1 MQSRSFALGN
11 DSGVG
16 LDGSSHLGSGELLN
30 LLGSTANKGAGVE
43 KGLELGND
51 GVEEGGAADTL
62 DEVVV
67 LTLLLDVVGS
77 LVGED
82 TCIELAQR
90 FSEWV

>member
-1 MQSRSFALGN
+1 VQSRGLALGN

-16 LDGSSHLGSGELLN
+16 LDGGSHLGSGELLN

-43 KGLELGND
+43 EGLELGND

-77 LVGED
+77 LVGEN
-82 TCIELAQR
+82 TCIELAWR
-90 FSEWV
+90 FSE